1 MSRFATGGSGHCA
14 QEEEATQ
21 QRKRELLAAQ
31 QAKARRACC
40 RATCAV
46 HVACCMSHVLATV
59 CPVRECYSWNV
70 CTGCLQRAIETQQ
83 REAQRQ
89 QLRALMAQKAEEEA
103 AKRRRAEADARAVEA
118 QAEVKR
124 QAELEEAKRHAAAAA
139 VRWQTRAAHCAR
151 HVACCSSVARCT
163 PHMLHA
169 ALAGPTSS
177 WRSWSHEAPP
187 RGVPHGGGCLMC
199 FAGWNYLNATECV
212 RVTVS
217 LCVPVS
223 MLVD

>member
-1 MSRFATGGSGHCA
+1 MRPALFAVLRMPTWPLSARLRHRPGRLARTSDRSHEPLCDGRFWPLCAGGRGDPA
-14 QEEEATQ
+14 EEA
-21 QRKRELLAAQ
+21 RA
-31 QAKARRACC
+31 ARRTAGKSPARVLSC
-40 RATCAV
+40 
-46 HVACCMSHVLATV
+46 HVCGACCMSHVLATV

-151 HVACCSSVARCT
+151 HVACCVWRVAYRT
-163 PHMLHA
+163 A
-169 ALAGPTSS
+169 
-177 WRSWSHEAPP
+177 
-187 RGVPHGGGCLMC
+187 
-199 FAGWNYLNATECV
+199 
-212 RVTVS
+212 
-217 LCVPVS
+217 
-223 MLVD
+223 